1 VVDVKRRGGQADGGD
16 AEQGGMTANRNTSM
30 RAPSSATTSFA
41 FHVIAKPAGPAC
53 NLACSYC
60 FYREKEGLYPTVR
73 RFVMTDEVLD
83 AFIRQYIEAQ
93 DVPVVSF
100 TWQGGEPTLLGVDYF
115 RRVVELEQRYANGKR
130 IENAFQTNGT
140 LLDDEWAEFLAEER
154 FLVGISID
162 GPATLNDRWRLDH
175 AGRATLA
182 RVLSGLAALKRHRVE
197 FNTLTCIQRQNAERP
212 LDVYRFLR
220 ELGAGFMQFI
230 PVVELRADSQP
241 EAAGSETEPDGA
253 RVTEWSVGPEQYG
266 RFLCTVFEEWV
277 RRDVGRIFVQSFEV
291 ALAAW
296 MGQDSSLCLFRPT
309 CGLALVVEHNG
320 DVYACDHFVDQAHRL
335 GNLTQEP
342 LIEMVRGETQTSFG
356 REKARLPSRCETCDM
371 RFACHG
377 GCPKQRFVRD
387 SADGPR
393 ANYLCP
399 SYETFLR
406 YADPYM
412 RFMADELTCGR
423 SAAGVMTWAREQ
435 QRSSLAKARP
445 AREAFCSCGSGR
457 KYRACCGR

>member
-1 VVDVKRRGGQADGGD
+1 
-16 AEQGGMTANRNTSM
+16 M
-30 RAPSSATTSFA
+30 APFA

-60 FYREKEGLYPTVR
+60 FYREKEGLYPRER
-73 RFVMTDEVLD
+73 RFVMTNDVLE

-93 DVPVVSF
+93 DAPVVSF

-115 RRVVELEQRYANGKR
+115 RRVVELERRYANGKR

-140 LLDDEWAEFLAEER
+140 LLDDGWAGFLAEER

-162 GPATLNDRWRLDH
+162 GPAALNDRLRLDH

-182 RVLSGLAALKRHRVE
+182 RVLAGLAALRKHRVE
-197 FNTLTCIQRQNAERP
+197 FNTLTCVQRENADAP

-220 ELGAGFMQFI
+220 ELGARFMQFI
-230 PVVELRADSQP
+230 PVVELRAHRRAS
-241 EAAGSETEPDGA
+241 ASETESSSE
-253 RVTEWSVGPEQYG
+253 RVAEWSVEPEQYG
-266 RFLCTVFEEWV
+266 RFLCAVFDEWV
-277 RRDVGRIFVQSFEV
+277 RRDVGRVFVQSFEV

-320 DVYACDHFVDQAHRL
+320 DVYSCDHFVDHEHRL

-342 LIEMVRGETQTSFG
+342 LIEMVRADVQTSFG
-356 REKARLPSRCETCDM
+356 RDKAHLPSRCETCDV

-377 GCPKQRFVRD
+377 GCPKQRFVRVGAED
-387 SADGPR
+387 APR

-399 SYETFLR
+399 SYEAFLG
-406 YADPYM
+406 YADPYL
-412 RFMADELTCGR
+412 RFMADELTRGR
-423 SAAGVMTWAREQ
+423 SAAGVMAWARER

-445 AREAFCSCGSGR
+445 AREALCACGSGR
-457 KYRACCGR
+457 KYRACCGRGRASDPAAAAQDDSRGAAGITGSESTTRVP

>member
-1 VVDVKRRGGQADGGD
+1 MR
-16 AEQGGMTANRNTSM
+16 ANGNTSM
-30 RAPSSATTSFA
+30 RAPSSATTPFA

-60 FYREKEGLYPTVR
+60 FYREKERLYPTVR
-73 RFVMTDEVLD
+73 RFVMTDGVLE

-140 LLDDEWAEFLAEER
+140 LLDDEWAEFLAKER

-220 ELGAGFMQFI
+220 ELGASFMQFI
-230 PVVELRADSQP
+230 PVVELRADGQP
-241 EAAGSETEPDGA
+241 EAAGSETEADGE

-277 RRDVGRIFVQSFEV
+277 RRDVGRVCVQSFEV

-320 DVYACDHFVDQAHRL
+320 DVYACDHFVDQDHRL

-356 REKARLPSRCETCDM
+356 REKARLPVRCETCDM

-377 GCPKQRFVRD
+377 GCPKQRLVRD
-387 SADGPR
+387 AADGPR

-423 SAAGVMTWAREQ
+423 SAAGVMTWARAQ
-435 QRSSLAKARP
+435 QRSILAKARP